1 MNVLRRAKGVT
12 MEQLLTVEDV
22 ADRLQIHP
30 ETIRRWLR
38 EGRLDGYR
46 ISRRG
51 GWRVRPESV
60 EKMLDEMD
68 PHAKLAA

>member
-1 MNVLRRAKGVT
+1 
-12 MEQLLTVEDV
+12 MERMLTVEDV
-22 ADRLQIHP
+22 AKQLQVHP